1 MNILKSKLNLKLISN
16 SKLKK
21 ANQIL
26 IGKLSSQSFH
36 SYLNSHSHGS
46 VYMNKLIVSKK
57 GFSSKKEN
65 DNENDKKS
73 NDDDKEKQAKDKKD
87 DKSAN
92 ENKPENDKDKDKE
105 TLSLK
110 EEIEKFLKDV
120 RKFAE
125 NSKKSK
131 VNNDL
136 NPPKIPEKLK
146 ELITFLSF
154 CFLGWVLLMLIL
166 FNSLKGKK
174 KRKEI
179 SNLELIEFVKKGLV
193 SSISCVVPHDSN
205 VNSNQTNKFVN
216 VYVNLND
223 NQKYYTGTY
232 NINQLLN
239 QIYQIQKAQGKSESN
254 LIPINNSEDES
265 NLNEIIL
272 STIGLS
278 FIGYLIFKRKMKM
291 MNLNKSNKTDKSKQ
305 KDKDDSDMNPFNFL
319 NKMQNYD
326 IKEYGIKNKIDVKF
340 ENVAGMDSAKKEI
353 MEFVDFLKTP
363 EKYTKLGAKIP
374 RGALLVG
381 PPGTGKTLLAKATA
395 GEAGVPFF
403 SMSGSEFVEMFVGV
417 GASRVRQLF
426 KKAKDNAPSIIFID
440 EIDAIGKSR
449 SGMNGNDEKDNTLNQ
464 LLVEMDGFGTETN
477 VVVLAATNFAKDLD
491 SALMRPGRFDRKIEV
506 LLPDIKEREQLFMLY
521 LKKVKL
527 DTAKSIEEYAKRLA
541 TLTPGFSG
549 ADISNLV
556 NEAAIISARN
566 NKESVGSNAF
576 EQASERVIA
585 GLETKRPITE
595 ETKRIIAI
603 HESGHAIVS
612 WLLENSNPLVKVTI
626 VPRSKGSLGFNQFM
640 SDDKVLHSKEF
651 ILDEICT
658 LLGGRIAEEILIG
671 SITTGASN
679 DLERITQL
687 AQSMV
692 MKFGMSNVGLQS
704 YKEEGYSKPFS
715 REYEDVSKIKY
726 IIICIFLR
734 KLMKK

>member
-1 MNILKSKLNLKLISN
+1 MNILKSKLNLKLVSN

-21 ANQIL
+21 ANKIL

-36 SYLNSHSHGS
+36 SYLNSHSHGH
-46 VYMNKLIVSKK
+46 VYMNKLIISKK

-65 DNENDKKS
+65 NNDNEKKN
-73 NDDDKEKQAKDKKD
+73 NDDDKEKPAKDTKD
-87 DKSAN
+87 DKSTN
-92 ENKPENDKDKDKE
+92 ENKPDNDNNNDKEK
-105 TLSLK
+105 SS
-110 EEIEKFLKDV
+110 IEKEYQKFKKDFQEFIEKV
-120 RKFAE
+120 
-125 NSKKSK
+125 KKSK
-131 VNNDL
+131 ENNDFKNL
-136 NPPKIPEKLK
+136 PNPPQLPK
-146 ELITFLSF
+146 EIRSFLSF
-154 CFLGWVLLMLIL
+154 LFLGWVLLILIFL
-166 FNSLKGKK
+166 NNLKEKK
-174 KRKEI
+174 KRHEI
-179 SNLELIEFVKKGLV
+179 SNLELIELVKKGLV
-193 SSISCVVPHDSN
+193 NSISYHVPYESF
-205 VNSNQTNKFVN
+205 VNSNQTNKFVD

-223 NQKYYTGTY
+223 NQKYYTATY
-232 NINQLLN
+232 NINQLVN
-239 QIYQIQKAQGKSESN
+239 QIYQIQRAQGKSESN
-254 LIPINNSEDES
+254 LIPINNSENEGHS
-265 NLNEIIL
+265 NELIGFNFF
-272 STIGLS
+272 TIGLIC
-278 FIGYLIFKRKMKM
+278 IGLMMLKKRMKMK
-291 MNLNKSNKTDKSKQ
+291 NLNKSNKTDKSKQ
-305 KDKDDSDMNPFNFL
+305 KEKDDSDMNPFNFL

-326 IKEYGIKNKIDVKF
+326 IKEYGIKNKIDIKF

-477 VVVLAATNFAKDLD
+477 VVVLAATNFATDLD

-566 NKESVGSNAF
+566 NKESVGTNAF

-715 REYEDVSKIKY
+715 REYEDVSKNNY
-726 IIICIFLR
+726 IFICIS
-734 KLMKK
+734 